1 MGCGSSQNENQSERI
16 VILKKIKS
24 KVLELIKNNPFFN
37 ISIKDFNN
45 FMEEESKKNNS
56 IEEISKNIITEFFEE
71 EENIIDCIFKNVA
84 KFSYSKLRYIFKN
97 DKEINILIFYFIY
110 IFLTGNQKGRNQL
123 LYEKIKKLLEKIK
136 INEANGKWQF
146 RSGKFSFLFLNLI
159 QFYTFSFIY
168 FFCGPAILEITTD
181 FKKIDLEII
190 FSNGKKAKKYEPSNI
205 NKLLNDYLYSI
216 NNNVQPNIINYII
229 LTDVLQPMSDYIMEN
244 KDEEIFFIESEK
256 LNEILDVLIEK
267 LDHNYYLEFIFN
279 IEKLLEKK
287 IYFFI
292 FNFLI

>member
-24 KVLELIKNNPFFN
+24 KVLKLIKNNPFFN

-279 IEKLLEKK
+279 IEKLLE
-287 IYFFI
+287 
-292 FNFLI
+292 

>member
-123 LYEKIKKLLEKIK
+123 LYEKVKKLLEKIK
-136 INEANGKWQF
+136 INEVNGKWQF

-279 IEKLLEKK
+279 IEKVLE
-287 IYFFI
+287 
-292 FNFLI
+292 

>member
-56 IEEISKNIITEFFEE
+56 IEEISKKIITEFFEE

-84 KFSYSKLRYIFKN
+84 QFSYSKLRYIFKN

-123 LYEKIKKLLEKIK
+123 LYEKVKKLLEKIK
-136 INEANGKWQF
+136 INEVNGKWQF

-279 IEKLLEKK
+279 IEKVLE
-287 IYFFI
+287 
-292 FNFLI
+292 

>member
-279 IEKLLEKK
+279 IEKLLE
-287 IYFFI
+287 
-292 FNFLI
+292 